1 MANGSKS
8 DSHVKMPN
16 ITAGYKMFT
25 VSYKKNPQ
33 LFLYS
38 NFLINSRGSRFCAI
52 SSWLLGVLTEPL
64 NWASAFAVRSI
75 VQEFCAGANLL
86 STQHS
91 YVEPYHSANSA
102 SKIM

>member
-1 MANGSKS
+1 MAAKVTLMLKCQILQQGIKCLQF
-8 DSHVKMPN
+8 D
-16 ITAGYKMFT
+16 T
-25 VSYKKNPQ
+25 KKKI

-91 YVEPYHSANSA
+91 YVEPYQSVNSA

>member
-1 MANGSKS
+1 MAAKVTLMLKCQILQQGIKCLQF
-8 DSHVKMPN
+8 D
-16 ITAGYKMFT
+16 T
-25 VSYKKNPQ
+25 KKNQ
-33 LFLYS
+33 TLFLYS
-38 NFLINSRGSRFCAI
+38 NFLRNSRGSRFCAI

-86 STQHS
+86 SIQHS
-91 YVEPYHSANSA
+91 YVEPYQSANSA